1 MKSMNRRSMVALLGA
16 APLAGGILTLGET
29 RAQTLTTGTRFK
41 NIDPRERIRQRYFP
55 DLVLTTHE
63 GKRVRFYDDLI
74 KDKIVIINFMY
85 AKCEGICPPVTAN
98 LVKVQ
103 KLLGDRLGR
112 DIFINSFTLK
122 PEQDTP
128 EVLKRY
134 ADAYKA
140 KPGWTFVTGAPADM
154 ETVRRKLGFTDP
166 DPARDADKTNH
177 IGNLSYGNEPL
188 LRWGG
193 TPGMSKPD
201 WIVKMV
207 SWVDWPKNGKGE
219 RI

>member
-1 MKSMNRRSMVALLGA
+1 MVALLGT
-16 APLAGGILTLGET
+16 APLVGGLLTLGET
-29 RAQTLTTGTRFK
+29 HAQTTGPVSKFK
-41 NIDPRERIRQRYFP
+41 EIAPRERVRQRYFP
-55 DLVLTTHE
+55 NLVLTTHE
-63 GKRVRFYDDLI
+63 GKKVRFYDDLI

-85 AKCEGICPPVTAN
+85 AKCEGVCLPVTAN

-134 ADAYKA
+134 ADTYKV
-140 KPGWTFVTGAPADM
+140 KPGWNFVTGSPNDM
-154 ETVRRKLGFTDP
+154 ETIRRKLGFVDP
-166 DPARDADKTNH
+166 DPERDADKTNH
-177 IGNLSYGNEPL
+177 IGNVSYGNEPL
-188 LRWGG
+188 IRWGG
-193 TPGMSKPD
+193 APGTSKPE

-207 SWVDWPKNGKGE
+207 SWVDWPKNRKGE

>member
-1 MKSMNRRSMVALLGA
+1 MVALLGT
-16 APLAGGILTLGET
+16 APLVGGLLTLGEAH
-29 RAQTLTTGTRFK
+29 AQAPGPASKFK
-41 NIDPRERIRQRYFP
+41 EIDPRERIRQRYFP

-63 GKRVRFYDDLI
+63 GKKVHLYDDLI

-85 AKCEGICPPVTAN
+85 AKCEGVCLPVTAN

-103 KLLGDRLGR
+103 KLLGDRMGR

-134 ADAYKA
+134 ADAYKV

-154 ETVRRKLGFTDP
+154 ETIRRKLGFTDP
-166 DPARDADKTNH
+166 DPERDRDKSNH
-177 IGNLSYGNEPL
+177 IGNISYGNEPL
-188 LRWGG
+188 QRWGG
-193 TPGMSKPD
+193 APGTSKPD

-207 SWVDWPKNGKGE
+207 SWVDWPKDAKGG
-219 RI
+219 RV

>member
-1 MKSMNRRSMVALLGA
+1 MNRRSMVALLGTT
-16 APLAGGILTLGET
+16 PLVGGILTLGEA
-29 RAQTLTTGTRFK
+29 RAQTPASVPHFE
-41 NIDPRERIRQRYFP
+41 NIAPRERIRRRYFP
-55 DLVLTTHE
+55 DLMLTTHE
-63 GKRVRFYDDLI
+63 GKKVGFYDDLI
-74 KDKIVIINFMY
+74 KDKIVIMNFMY
-85 AKCEGICPPVTAN
+85 AKCDGICPGITAN

-103 KLLGDRLGR
+103 RLLGDRLGR

-122 PEQDTP
+122 PDQDTP

-134 ADAYKA
+134 ADTYKA
-140 KPGWTFVTGAPADM
+140 KPGWTFVTGSPADM

-166 DPARDADKTNH
+166 DPVRDADKTNH
-177 IGNLSYGNEPL
+177 IGNIRYGNEPL
-188 LRWGG
+188 QRWGG
-193 TPGMSKPD
+193 GPGMSKPD